1 MYLCIRRIVYLSPAV
16 VEEIKRI
23 IVDSEIVA
31 EDDAKWSD
39 FIPYLNHLF
48 AYLIYT

>member
-1 MYLCIRRIVYLSPAV
+1 MDGCLVVYLSPAV

-31 EDDAKWSD
+31 EDYAKWYD
-39 FIPYLNHLF
+39 FISYPNHLF
-48 AYLIYT
+48 AYLTYT